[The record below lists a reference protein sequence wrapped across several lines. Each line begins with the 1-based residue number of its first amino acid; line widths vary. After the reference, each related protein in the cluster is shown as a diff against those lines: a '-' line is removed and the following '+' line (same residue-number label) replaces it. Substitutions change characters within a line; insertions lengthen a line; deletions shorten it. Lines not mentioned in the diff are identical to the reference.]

1 MVLSLDCHHE
11 NVENYFQKYID
22 TEVFLLL
29 LASFTGYA
37 EKPASKLPFLETN
50 TKLEQ
55 VNIFHKH

>member
-1 MVLSLDCHHE
+1 MK

-22 TEVFLLL
+22 TEIFLLL

-37 EKPASKLPFLETN
+37 EKTASKLPFLETN

-55 VNIFHKH
+55 GNIFHKH